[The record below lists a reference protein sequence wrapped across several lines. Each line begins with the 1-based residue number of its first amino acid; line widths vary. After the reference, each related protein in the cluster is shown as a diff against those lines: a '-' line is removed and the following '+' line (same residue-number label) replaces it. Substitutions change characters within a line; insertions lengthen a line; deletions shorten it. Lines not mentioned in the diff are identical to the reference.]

1 MIWTIGEP
9 YMSENL
15 DVEFENADIVLADAL
30 VAFQE
35 KGVRQYVYGMALLEI
50 GVAALVKLEEGD
62 DAILDVAREF
72 IEKARGF
79 QDNAF
84 PLPRQQ

>member
-1 MIWTIGEP
+1 
-9 YMSENL
+9 MSENL
-15 DVEFENADIVLADAL
+15 DAEFENADIVLADAL

-35 KGVRQYVYGMALLEI
+35 KGVSQYVYGMALLEI
-50 GVAALVKLEEGD
+50 GVAALVKLEEAD
-62 DAILDVAREF
+62 DAILDVVREF